1 MLNLRELEGGRF
13 DYLPALLETT
23 PAVMALLAGP
33 ASPVLRD
40 QANHTLLRINA
51 IAGADMLFVL
61 DEATPWPPP
70 TGTSPAPPPWAT
82 TTPTGPT

>member
-1 MLNLRELEGGRF
+1 LTSALVRF

-23 PAVMALLAGP
+23 PAVMELLARPGE
-33 ASPVLRD
+33 PVLRD
-40 QANHTLLRINA
+40 QANRTLVRINA

-61 DEATPWPPP
+61 DERRATPRPPP

-82 TTPTGPT
+82 TTATGPT